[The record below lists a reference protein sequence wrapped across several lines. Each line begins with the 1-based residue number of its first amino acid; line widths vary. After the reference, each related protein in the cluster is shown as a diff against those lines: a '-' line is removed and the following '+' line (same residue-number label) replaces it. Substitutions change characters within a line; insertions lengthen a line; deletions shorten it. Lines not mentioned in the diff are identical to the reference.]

1 MKTLEQATEQLL
13 DRAAA
18 LVERESV
25 PLDAL
30 LGRVL
35 ADPIVSA
42 VDVPS
47 FENSQVDGYAL
58 RLSDLSDSGGLP
70 VSQRIAAGAPAGPL
84 EPNTVARIFTG
95 APVPAGADA
104 VAMQEDCEIDP
115 DGQVLVR
122 APLKQGE
129 NIRPR
134 GGDLRAGQTALPP
147 GRRLSAADIG
157 LIASLGHGH
166 ATVVRRLRVAV
177 FSSGNELRQPG
188 STLDAGQIYD
198 SNRPMVMSL
207 VRGLGAEVID
217 MGCLPD
223 RLDVTA
229 GALAEA
235 SERADVILTCGGV
248 SVGEEDHIKAA
259 VQQEGAL
266 ALWKIA
272 IKPGKPFAFGKVGG
286 ADFLGM
292 PGNPVSAWVTFVFLV
307 RPFLLKRSGV
317 LLVDPRFHVCR
328 AAFERSQP
336 DPRQEFLRASLDAQG
351 QVVPHARQN
360 SQILSSI
367 AESEGLVEV
376 PMETPVRRGDLLR
389 FYPFGSLLS

>member
-1 MKTLEQATEQLL
+1 
-13 DRAAA
+13 
-18 LVERESV
+18 
-25 PLDAL
+25 
-30 LGRVL
+30 L
-35 ADPIVSA
+35 AVPIVSA

>member
-58 RLSDLSDSGGLP
+58 RLSDLPDSGGLP

-188 STLDAGQIYD
+188 SPLDAGQIYD

>member
-1 MKTLEQATEQLL
+1 MKTLDQAIGQLT
-13 DRAAA
+13 DRAEPLAG
-18 LVERESV
+18 RESV
-25 PLDAL
+25 ALESL

-35 ADPIVSA
+35 AHPIVSP
-42 VDVPS
+42 VDVPT
-47 FENSQVDGYAL
+47 FDNSQVDGYAL
-58 RLSDLSDSGGLP
+58 RLGDLADSRPLP
-70 VSQRIAAGAPAGPL
+70 VSQRIAAGALASAL
-84 EPNTVARIFTG
+84 EPNTAARIFTG
-95 APVPAGADA
+95 APVPSGADA
-104 VAMQEDCEIDP
+104 VAMQEDSEVGP
-115 DGQVLVR
+115 DGRVLIR
-122 APLKQGE
+122 ASLKQGE

-134 GGDLRAGQTALPP
+134 GGDLRAGQSALPA

-177 FSSGNELRQPG
+177 FSSGNELRQPE
-188 STLDAGQIYD
+188 SPLDAGQIYD

-229 GALAEA
+229 GALAKA

-259 VQQEGAL
+259 VEQEGAL
-266 ALWKIA
+266 TLWKIA
-272 IKPGKPFAFGKVGG
+272 IKPGKPFAFGKVLG

-292 PGNPVSAWVTFVFLV
+292 PGNPVSAWVTFALLV
-307 RPFLLKRSGV
+307 RPFLLRRSGV
-317 LLVDPRFHVCR
+317 LDVSPRFHLCR
-328 AAFERSQP
+328 AAFERLQP
-336 DPRQEFLRASLDAQG
+336 DPRQEFMRASLNAQG
-351 QVVPHARQN
+351 EIVPHGRQN
-360 SQILSSI
+360 SQVLSSI
-367 AESEGLVEV
+367 VESEGLVEV

>member
-1 MKTLEQATEQLL
+1 MKTLEQATAQLL

-58 RLSDLSDSGGLP
+58 RLSDLADSRGLP
-70 VSQRIAAGAPAGPL
+70 VSQRIAAGAPASPL
-84 EPNTVARIFTG
+84 EPKTVARIFTG

-104 VAMQEDCEIDP
+104 VAMQENCEVDP

-122 APLKQGE
+122 ASLKRGE

-134 GGDLRAGQTALPP
+134 GGDLQTGQTALPP

-188 STLDAGQIYD
+188 SPLDAGQIYD

-229 GALAEA
+229 GALSEA

-272 IKPGKPFAFGKVGG
+272 IKPGKPFAFGEVGG

-317 LLVDPRFHVCR
+317 LLVDPRFHLCR

-351 QVVPHARQN
+351 EVVPHARQN

>member
-18 LVERESV
+18 LVEKESV

-58 RLSDLSDSGGLP
+58 RLSDRSDSGGLP
-70 VSQRIAAGAPAGPL
+70 VSQRIAAGTPASPL

-115 DGQVLVR
+115 DGLVLVR

-134 GGDLRAGQTALPP
+134 GGDLRTGQTALPP

-188 STLDAGQIYD
+188 SPLDAGQIYD

-317 LLVDPRFHVCR
+317 SLVDPRFHFCR
-328 AAFERSQP
+328 AAFERPQP

-376 PMETPVRRGDLLR
+376 PMETPVQRGDLLR

>member
-18 LVERESV
+18 LVEKESV

-70 VSQRIAAGAPAGPL
+70 VSQRIAAGAPASPL
-84 EPNTVARIFTG
+84 EPKTVARIFTG

-122 APLKQGE
+122 SPLKQGE

-134 GGDLRAGQTALPP
+134 GGDLRMGQTALPP

-188 STLDAGQIYD
+188 SPLDAGQIYD

-207 VRGLGAEVID
+207 VRGLGADVID

-328 AAFERSQP
+328 AAFERSHP

-351 QVVPHARQN
+351 EVVPHARQN

>member
-18 LVERESV
+18 LVEKESV

-58 RLSDLSDSGGLP
+58 RLNDLSDSHGLP
-70 VSQRIAAGAPAGPL
+70 VSQRIAAGAPASPL

-104 VAMQEDCEIDP
+104 VAMQEDCEIGP

-122 APLKQGE
+122 SPLEQGE

-134 GGDLRAGQTALPP
+134 GGDLRTGQTALPP

-235 SERADVILTCGGV
+235 SKRADVILTCGGV

-272 IKPGKPFAFGKVGG
+272 IKPGKPFAFGRVGG

-336 DPRQEFLRASLDAQG
+336 DPRQEFLRASLDAKG
-351 QVVPHARQN
+351 EVVPHARQN